1 MLEQFAQK
9 GFHIKP
15 IEIPP
20 VKLQIK
26 RQMFSFRRNAERGN
40 GRNLVSLQRVVM
52 HRGLTSRGPSPDQI
66 RDQQKATLI
75 EEHQV
80 GAKPLGFFLS
90 SAKCTASNAQSLAH
104 RVVWIGLL
112 ASGNSTPYPPTAST
126 HDQDD
131 SSPGNAARLLQLPA
145 SRSRDR
151 LGSRLEAVL
160 LAEYAQAWLGRALR
174 VEQGV
179 QELAW
184 LLIRLDLL
192 DSKPGP
198 I

>member
-9 GFHIKP
+9 CFHIKP
-15 IEIPP
+15 IEVPL
-20 VKLQIK
+20 VKLQIE
-26 RQMFSFRRNAERGN
+26 RQMFSFRRDAERAN

-66 RDQQKATLI
+66 QDQQKATLI
-75 EEHQV
+75 EENQV
-80 GAKPLGFFLS
+80 GAKSLGFFLS
-90 SAKCTASNAQSLAH
+90 SATCTASNAQWLAH

-112 ASGNSTPYPPTAST
+112 ASGNSIPCPPTAST

-131 SSPGNAARLLQLPA
+131 SSPGNAARLLPLPA
-145 SRSRDR
+145 SRSTDR

-192 DSKPGP
+192 DGKPGP